1 MRTLDSSWMALAD
14 GMAGPH
20 AGGLAMRPI
29 VAPARHSLR
38 EAAEQAGANARQ
50 LTYMLLERAHDDLT
64 GCPGESHGDGLG
76 GTRGDAL
83 VLRAG
88 RPGAFRRLAQDRVVF
103 NVYEGLEMH
112 GERG

>member
-1 MRTLDSSWMALAD
+1 MRTLGSSWMALAD

-38 EAAEQAGANARQ
+38 KAAEQAGAHARQ

-64 GCPGESHGDGLG
+64 DCPGELHGDGLG
-76 GTRGDAL
+76 GTHGDAL
-83 VLRAG
+83 VPRAG
-88 RPGAFRRLAQDRVVF
+88 RLGPFRRLAQDRIVF

>member
-1 MRTLDSSWMALAD
+1 MFNINVKITAMHTLDSSWMALAD

-38 EAAEQAGANARQ
+38 EAAGQAGANARR

-64 GCPGESHGDGLG
+64 DCPGESHGEAWAARTVTRSCSGPVVSGLP
-76 GTRGDAL
+76 AL
-83 VLRAG
+83 SAG
-88 RPGAFRRLAQDRVVF
+88 QGCFQRL
-103 NVYEGLEMH
+103 
-112 GERG
+112 

>member
-29 VAPARHSLR
+29 VTPARHSLR

-64 GCPGESHGDGLG
+64 DCPGESHGDGLG

-88 RPGAFRRLAQDRVVF
+88 RPGALRRLAQGQGCFQR
-103 NVYEGLEMH
+103 L
-112 GERG
+112 

>member
-1 MRTLDSSWMALAD
+1 MRALESPWVAQAD

-20 AGGLAMRPI
+20 AGGLAIRPI

-38 EAAEQAGANARQ
+38 VAAEQVGANARQ

-64 GCPGESHGDGLG
+64 DCPGESHGDGPG
-76 GTRGDAL
+76 GTHGDAL

-88 RPGAFRRLAQDRVVF
+88 RLGPSSA
-103 NVYEGLEMH
+103 
-112 GERG
+112 

>member
-38 EAAEQAGANARQ
+38 KAAEQAGANARQ
-50 LTYMLLERAHDDLT
+50 LTYMLLERTYDDLT
-64 GCPGESHGDGLG
+64 DSPGESLATAWAARAV
-76 GTRGDAL
+76 TRSCSGP
-83 VLRAG
+83 VVSG
-88 RPGAFRRLAQDRVVF
+88 PSGA
-103 NVYEGLEMH
+103 
-112 GERG
+112 

>member
-1 MRTLDSSWMALAD
+1 MRTLDRPRMALAD

-38 EAAEQAGANARQ
+38 KAAEQAGANAPP
-50 LTYMLLERAHDDLT
+50 LTYMLLEKAHDDLAD
-64 GCPGESHGDGLG
+64 CPGESHGDGLG
-76 GTRGDAL
+76 GARGDAL
-83 VLRAG
+83 VFRTG
-88 RPGAFRRLAQDRVVF
+88 RLGAVQRLAPDGIVF
-103 NVYEGLEMH
+103 NVCEGLEMH

>member
-1 MRTLDSSWMALAD
+1 MRTLGSSWMALAD

-20 AGGLAMRPI
+20 AGGLAMRPT

-38 EAAEQAGANARQ
+38 KAAEQAGANARQ

-64 GCPGESHGDGLG
+64 DCPGESHGDGLG

-88 RPGAFRRLAQDRVVF
+88 PPGAFRRLAQDRIVF
-103 NVYEGLEMH
+103 NVYEGLEIH

>member
-1 MRTLDSSWMALAD
+1 MRAFDGPWMALAD

-29 VAPARHSLR
+29 VAPARHSPR
-38 EAAEQAGANARQ
+38 KAAKQAGANARQ

-76 GTRGDAL
+76 RTRGDAL

-88 RPGAFRRLAQDRVVF
+88 RPGAFRRLAQDRGCF
-103 NVYEGLEMH
+103 QRL
-112 GERG
+112 